1 MKAHRNL
8 AGGVQVEHA
17 HRQLFANAA
26 MAASEVAQLRFSL
39 SWLDSDL
46 AVDQATK
53 FESLSGVVAGP
64 HLPLGQGPIRF

>member
-1 MKAHRNL
+1 MIDNATESGASLRL
-8 AGGVQVEHA
+8 GEFFPTPSDYRRAGVHIGRILKGAEP
-17 HRQLFANAA
+17 
-26 MAASEVAQLRFSL
+26 
-39 SWLDSDL
+39 SDL